1 MITTFIILV
10 VTFLC
15 LGSFLS
21 CMAYRLVHPE
31 HPNSTRSCCPQCHK
45 PIAWFDLIPVLSWTL
60 LRGQCRHCKKPI
72 SWLYPFIELLTAII
86 FIALFYKISMHYWL
100 GYGIFFAALII
111 SIRTDLETML
121 ISRWVTIAL
130 IPVGI
135 LFSFL
140 GLLPISVLNSMLGA
154 FLGYGILYGITKLF
168 YLLTGKLGM
177 GEGDFDLLAMI
188 GSFTG
193 IGGMWFSLMIG
204 SVLGSIIGLFFVLIS
219 KNKNMSQPIPFGP
232 FLAGGSILFTLFSSF
247 FLRLFL

>member
-1 MITTFIILV
+1 MVAALVILV
-10 VTFLC
+10 VAFLC

-31 HPNSTRSCCPQCHK
+31 HPQSTRSCCPQCHK
-45 PIAWFDLIPVLSWTL
+45 AIAWFDLIPVVSWTVL
-60 LRGQCRHCKKPI
+60 HGQCRHCKKPI
-72 SWLYPFIELLTAII
+72 SWLYPFIELLTAVI
-86 FIALFYKISMHYWL
+86 FIALFYKIPMHYWL

-130 IPVGI
+130 IPIGV

-140 GLLPISVLNSMLGA
+140 GLLPISVLNSILGA
-154 FLGYGILYGITKLF
+154 LLGYGILFGITKLF

-232 FLAGGSILFTLFSSF
+232 FLAGGSILFSLFSAF